1 VQSSQSPRRRGLPT
15 HSSPRADPC
24 NGRRPSRPVGA
35 HRSTAKRLGIVAAA
49 GLVLASLLT
58 SVSATAAA
66 ASPDGLSQTTAA
78 ASCWEIK
85 QLTPAAPTGV
95 YWLNTPKL
103 GSAAQFHCDQVT
115 DGGGWVLVGRGREG
129 WSESNEGQ
137 GTAAEVRGSVT
148 GQAAFAP
155 RQLSTEVIGALL
167 NGQPV
172 KSLPDGIRLRRAANL
187 GGTAWQESRFTF
199 SSPRDEWSWMFN
211 NEQRVATWQIGS
223 SSGSGGQTSAFG
235 GGNQLDRIETVTGA
249 AQGWKSGFGYGTGAR
264 GSADSASYIWAPSS
278 TAGNPRP
285 FTQVYL
291 RPQLMS
297 SAINSTIPDTGTVK
311 FERPGS
317 AESFA
322 LPTGWGVSG
331 LGAGPNTVEGSVE
344 VSAFAEGNGVVYVG
358 GNFLTVQK
366 TAAGG
371 SQVAQSYLAAFDVRT
386 GEFISSF
393 RPTFDKQIKALAV
406 LPDGRVAAGGYFT
419 QVNGAPR
426 AGLVVLNPTTGVTD
440 TAFTTTITNSLSG
453 GVPIVRALDVQ
464 DSWLYVGGTFTH
476 MTGGSV
482 TSPVYLRAGGRV
494 SVTNGTPDRTWN
506 PEFNGS
512 VIALDASPKK
522 DRVYFAGY
530 FTASK
535 TTPANKGAALSAAD
549 TAVIPWT
556 IDFSN
561 TANYQQAV
569 KEVGE
574 KVWIGGSEH
583 NLYSYDRA
591 GMTETSTN
599 IGKSGGDFQAISSDG
614 ATVYAGCHCFYTNY
628 AGARRWPSV
637 GTGWTQ
643 ATKISSA
650 GAWDN
655 ATGKPA
661 TQFSPIVAQRAGAG
675 AWALFNDSTG
685 VTWFGGDYSASV
697 RSNFAKQWSGGFV
710 RFAHKDTQAPST
722 PTGLSVTTSST
733 GDVLKWSG
741 STDNR
746 GPVSYQVLR
755 NDRVVM
761 ATNATTVTLP
771 AAETGTKYFV
781 RAADGAGNWSASTPA
796 TVATATPPPPPEP
809 VTTTFVNTGATWA
822 YSFSATAP
830 PAGWQA
836 PEYDAST
843 WPTGVA
849 PLGWGHAQL
858 GTTLTSPDPKPLTS
872 YYRKSFAV
880 ADATKVAAMTLTTR
894 ADDGIVVYVN
904 GVEMLRKNIDAGAVT
919 STTYANAAVSAS
931 TTVANPVTVSVP
943 GSALRTGTNVIAVE
957 VHSNY
962 RSTPSH
968 SFELSAVG

>member
-1 VQSSQSPRRRGLPT
+1 MNSPQSPRRGLPT
-15 HSSPRADPC
+15 HSSPRVDPS
-24 NGRRPSRPVGA
+24 NGQRSSSRPVGA
-35 HRSTAKRLGIVAAA
+35 RRSMARRLGILAAA
-49 GLVLASLLT
+49 GLVAASLLT
-58 SVSATAAA
+58 PVSADAAV

-85 QLTPAAPTGV
+85 QLTPAAPSGV

-103 GSAAQFHCDQVT
+103 GSAAQFHCDQDT
-115 DGGGWVLVGRGREG
+115 DGGGWVLVGRGRDG
-129 WSESNEGQ
+129 WSEANEGQ
-137 GTAAEVRGSVT
+137 GTTAEVRGSVT

-155 RQLSTEVIGALL
+155 RQLSTGVIGALL

-187 GGTAWQESRFTF
+187 DGTAWQESRFTF

-211 NEQRVATWQIGS
+211 NEQRVAVWRIGS

-235 GGNQLDRIETVTGA
+235 AGNQLDRIETVTGA
-249 AQGWKSGFGYGTGAR
+249 NQGWKAGFGYGTGAR
-264 GSADSASYIWAPSS
+264 GSADPASYIWAPSS

-291 RPQLMS
+291 RPQMMS
-297 SAINSTIPDTGTVK
+297 STIYSAIPDTGTAK
-311 FERPGS
+311 SEKPGS

-386 GEFISSF
+386 GEFITSF

-406 LPDGRVAAGGYFT
+406 LPDGRVAAGGFFT

-426 AGLVVLNPTTGVTD
+426 AGLVVLNPTTGATD
-440 TAFTTTITNSLSG
+440 TTFTTTITNSLSG

-482 TSPVYLRAGGRV
+482 TSPVYVRAAGRV

-535 TTPANKGAALSAAD
+535 TTPADKGAALSAVD
-549 TAVIPWT
+549 TSVIPWT
-556 IDFSN
+556 IDHSS

-614 ATVYAGCHCFYTNY
+614 TTVYAGCHCFYTNY
-628 AGARRWPSV
+628 SGARRWPSI

-661 TQFSPIVAQRAGAG
+661 TQFSPIVSQRAGAG

-697 RSNFAKQWSGGFV
+697 RSTLAKQWSGGFV
-710 RFAHKDTQAPST
+710 RFAHNDTQAPST
-722 PTGLSVTTSST
+722 PSGLSVTPSST
-733 GDVLKWSG
+733 GDVLKWTG

-746 GPVSYQVLR
+746 GAVSYQVLR
-755 NDRVVM
+755 HDRVV
-761 ATNATTVTLP
+761 ATTGAGTVTLP
-771 AAETGTKYFV
+771 AADAGTKYFV
-781 RAADGAGNWSASTPA
+781 RAADGTGNWSASTPA
-796 TVATATPPPPPEP
+796 AVVAAPAEPQPEQ
-809 VTTTFVNTGATWA
+809 VTFVNTGATWA
-822 YSFSATAP
+822 YSFSQTAP

-836 PEYDAST
+836 PGYDAST
-843 WPTGVA
+843 WSTGAA

-858 GTTLTSPDPKPLTS
+858 GTTLTSPDPRPLTS
-872 YYRKSFAV
+872 FYRKSFNV
-880 ADATKVAAMTLTTR
+880 ADVTKVAMMTLTTR

-904 GVEMLRKNIDAGAVT
+904 GVEVLRRNINAGAVT
-919 STTYANAAVSAS
+919 STTYANMAVSATS
-931 TTVANPVTVSVP
+931 AVANPVTVSVP
-943 GSALRTGTNVIAVE
+943 GSAFTTGANVIAVE

-968 SFELSAVG
+968 SFELSAVSQ